1 MEKLRVDN
9 GLKIMDLQS
18 RINDDLI
25 QKVCP
30 DAMPQEQINSQFHEK
45 LLCFPQ
51 YFLLEFKAAKFS
63 KNEAGE
69 VEGVEIS

>member
-45 LLCFPQ
+45 LLCFP
-51 YFLLEFKAAKFS
+51 
-63 KNEAGE
+63 
-69 VEGVEIS
+69 